1 MSTRTTLA
9 SGNRTCPVCGQTD
22 ERLPRHWSSESC
34 SWPDVT
40 RRQHDLVI
48 GLLLGNA
55 TISGESANKC
65 LQLVAT
71 NRTFAT
77 WIFEEL
83 DWLADSLV
91 RIDPPNSP
99 DQTEHAAN
107 HCYRVRARTHPKLMT
122 YRERGDASGEKRVP
136 LHLDLPVRSACVWY
150 ACSGELHW
158 QDDSTLRQYSPRST
172 TSTPPASPDSSNARN
187 SSQTRSASRYDS
199 RHARLVCFTN
209 GLATLY
215 LVSAT
220 SGRVSERSTM
230 TSGVNNAPSA
240 GGSRSIPSV
249 KPPPLR
255 ANNIRV
261 KHDQSG

>member
-91 RIDPPNSP
+91 RIDPPKSI
-99 DQTEHAAN
+99 DQTDHAVN
-107 HCYRVRARTHPKLMT
+107 HRYRMRTRTHPELMT

-158 QDDSTLRQYSPRST
+158 QDDSHPSAVFTALNDKHATRIAGLLERAEFEPNQVGKQVRL
-172 TSTPPASPDSSNARN
+172 PPCE
-187 SSQTRSASRYDS
+187 TRVFHEWIADPVPGVGYKW
-199 RHARLVCFTN
+199 A
-209 GLATLY
+209 
-215 LVSAT
+215 
-220 SGRVSERSTM
+220 SERTVYDDLRREQRAERWWL
-230 TSGVNNAPSA
+230 TLHPERETPSGLT
-240 GGSRSIPSV
+240 IFE
-249 KPPPLR
+249 
-255 ANNIRV
+255 
-261 KHDQSG
+261 